1 MANPSAARVR
11 ISGRIP
17 APVLVTFMAVSLF
30 AEAPVYELEPYEVEN
45 GPVIEQLELTSHG
58 DALTRVGQE
67 QIHALGAGDL
77 SAALRRVPGISIS
90 RYNVVG
96 AFGGGDGGAIYIR
109 GQGSGR
115 PGAQIVTLTDGIPRY
130 VGVWS
135 HPLLD
140 TLPTDFSSSIEVYKS
155 PQPVRFGNMAF
166 GAVNLV
172 PARAYAAGW
181 SGSVR
186 AELGAWET
194 RSLTGELGYAGE
206 GLNLYAGMS
215 HRESDGHRPNSDG
228 EVSAFQGRA
237 AWTSAGGWEISFLTQ
252 AIRSAANDPERE
264 GTTLPVV
271 ERYEVENQF
280 HLGQI
285 ERETGNWNLSAK
297 VYAEVGDLDWRQWHA
312 PPPPPFPGQVLST
325 RTLYG
330 NHGVR
335 TALAYDGGSFR
346 IAGGV
351 DFDSFGG
358 RVTEAF
364 ALGQENRFNEER
376 FHLTGPFLRGE
387 WTLLPSLE
395 GGRLL
400 LSLGTRAFFHDTF
413 ANKAAWQSGLVYEN
427 DDLTLYLNHARSHTY
442 PGVFVSV
449 FGRRPPPWNV
459 GADWQT
465 LSPEQVDHFETGLST
480 RLGRGLVLNIA
491 LFHDA
496 VENALRIAPPPPS
509 GRIFNLGNYT
519 VRGSE
524 LSLQGRLSEH
534 LELFS
539 GLTWLDA
546 DASVPNAPEWT
557 LTVGAD
563 WLLAEGLTLGG
574 DLQLVDEQRII
585 DTRFD
590 NPRGSI
596 AAYSLFNLRLSR
608 EFTAGSARVEL
619 YLRADNL
626 LDESYEHRPG
636 YPMPGRSLSGGFR
649 TRF

>member
-1 MANPSAARVR
+1 MAA
-11 ISGRIP
+11 
-17 APVLVTFMAVSLF
+17 SLF
-30 AEAPVYELEPYEVEN
+30 GEEPVFDLEPYEVAN
-45 GPVIEQLELTSHG
+45 GPVIEKREITSHG

-115 PGAQIVTLTDGIPRY
+115 PGAQIVTLTDGIPRF
-130 VGVWS
+130 VGVWT

-172 PARAYAAGW
+172 PARALADGW
-181 SGSVR
+181 SGSFR

-194 RSLTGELGYAGE
+194 RALTTGLGYAGD
-206 GLNLYAGMS
+206 GLNLYAGAS
-215 HRESDGHRPNSDG
+215 HRESDGHRDNSDG

-237 AWTSAGGWEISFLTQ
+237 AWTSPGGWEISFLAQ
-252 AIRSAANDPERE
+252 AVSSAANDPERE
-264 GTTLPVV
+264 GTSLPIV

-280 HLGQI
+280 YLGQI
-285 ERETGNWNLSAK
+285 RRERGNWNLSAK

-312 PPPPPFPGQVLST
+312 PPPPPFPGQVLNT
-325 RTLYG
+325 RTRYG
-330 NHGVR
+330 NHGLR
-335 TALAYDGGSFR
+335 TALAYDGSTFH
-346 IAGGV
+346 IAGGA

-364 ALGQENRFNEER
+364 SLGPENRFNEER
-376 FHLTGPFLRGE
+376 FHLAGPFLRGE
-387 WTLLPSLE
+387 WNLIPTLE
-395 GGRLL
+395 EGRLL
-400 LSLGTRAFFHDTF
+400 LSLGGRVFIHDTF
-413 ANKAAWQSGLVYEN
+413 ADKGAWQSGLLYERG
-427 DDLTLYLNHARSHTY
+427 DLSLYLNHARSHNY

-459 GADWQT
+459 GADWQD
-465 LSPEQVDHFETGLST
+465 LLPEQIDHVEAGLSAP
-480 RLGRGLVLNIA
+480 LGQNLVLNIA
-491 LFHDA
+491 LFHDS
-496 VENALRIAPPPPS
+496 VENALRIAPPPPT

-524 LSLQGRLSEH
+524 LSLQGRLSDR

-585 DTRFD
+585 DSRFD

-596 AAYSLFNLRLSR
+596 EAYTLLNLRLSR
-608 EFTAGSARVEL
+608 EFTAGSARIEL

-636 YPMPGRSLSGGFR
+636 YPMPGTSLSGGLQ